1 MRVYRSPRRLYNALI
16 RCEVLDPCFMVRC
29 PCSCPCCFFP
39 MPSGL
44 SLVECLPVG
53 PALAIPQFISFPVSA
68 HPARSTWCCSSCLT
82 GSHHDLFFFVGEGS
96 DRTISGSPTCRLDLS
111 SWSVPPQVTQ
121 IDYAVGDVEAGFR
134 IGEELGCHFTFAFLL
149 YCSSRGVSSFL
160 SGGRH

>member
-1 MRVYRSPRRLYNALI
+1 MRVYRSPGRLYNALI

-82 GSHHDLFFFVGEGS
+82 GSHHDLFFFGGGGIRPHDFGVSDVSAGSFFLVRPPASYS
-96 DRTISGSPTCRLDLS
+96 DRLC
-111 SWSVPPQVTQ
+111 
-121 IDYAVGDVEAGFR
+121 
-134 IGEELGCHFTFAFLL
+134 
-149 YCSSRGVSSFL
+149 
-160 SGGRH
+160 GRRC